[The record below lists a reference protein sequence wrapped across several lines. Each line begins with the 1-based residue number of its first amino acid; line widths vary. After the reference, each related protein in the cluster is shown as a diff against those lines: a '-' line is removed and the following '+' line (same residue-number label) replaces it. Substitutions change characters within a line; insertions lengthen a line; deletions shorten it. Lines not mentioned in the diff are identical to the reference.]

1 MDTSIVDEFLAY
13 DNLWRSLK
21 KELDNLRCLH
31 NAISKAI
38 ATGKLEHNCN
48 TKIELKD
55 DKEYLITL
63 AKSLKKEI
71 EILEKQL
78 KEIESKRNDILW
90 RMPNYIRE
98 DVPKTKGITN
108 H

>member
-1 MDTSIVDEFLAY
+1 MIDVEFLRKYPEKYKEMLKKRFMDTSIVDEFLAY

-48 TKIELKD
+48 TKIELKN
-55 DKEYLITL
+55 I
-63 AKSLKKEI
+63 
-71 EILEKQL
+71 
-78 KEIESKRNDILW
+78 
-90 RMPNYIRE
+90 
-98 DVPKTKGITN
+98 
-108 H
+108 